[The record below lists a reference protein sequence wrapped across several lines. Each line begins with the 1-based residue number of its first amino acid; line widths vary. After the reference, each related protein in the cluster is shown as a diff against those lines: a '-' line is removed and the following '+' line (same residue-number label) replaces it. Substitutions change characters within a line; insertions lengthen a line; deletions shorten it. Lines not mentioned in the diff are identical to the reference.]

1 MLAVLLMRELAAKVL
16 GDHDHPAKKSI
27 RAKRKLEILRKG
39 GLAEGRRGCDRNP
52 MWGMVSERD
61 PAPSRSL
68 VIFTLFV
75 IVILRQIWIEII
87 K

>member
-1 MLAVLLMRELAAKVL
+1 MALSHSRRPRKHTVFCQEKSPQTT
-16 GDHDHPAKKSI
+16 GDSNTSWETGRPPT
-27 RAKRKLEILRKG
+27 G
-39 GLAEGRRGCDRNP
+39 GGDRNP

-68 VIFTLFV
+68 VIFTLLV

>member
-1 MLAVLLMRELAAKVL
+1 MIEMRVRWQ
-16 GDHDHPAKKSI
+16 
-27 RAKRKLEILRKG
+27 RAR
-39 GLAEGRRGCDRNP
+39 GRDRNL

-68 VIFTLFV
+68 VIFTRLV

>member
-1 MLAVLLMRELAAKVL
+1 MVFAFLVAASADVLAGHLFDGKQ
-16 GDHDHPAKKSI
+16 DHA
-27 RAKRKLEILRKG
+27 RKALFTLS
-39 GLAEGRRGCDRNP
+39 LSHALTLGCDRNP
-52 MWGMVSERD
+52 MWGPMWGIVSERD

-68 VIFTLFV
+68 VIFTRLV